1 MIDAAAEFVLFLP
14 SNEGIGDAL
23 DTFIRNEVLGVAF
36 FEELAG
42 VGFGP
47 VEKEDDA
54 RFSIH
59 HLGHNYADFCRS
71 VDPACI

>member
-1 MIDAAAEFVLFLP
+1 MRWILSSGMKF
-14 SNEGIGDAL
+14 
-23 DTFIRNEVLGVAF
+23 LGVAF

-71 VDPACI
+71 VDPTCI